1 LLLLL
6 TGPRMRGDVVMR
18 LKFISM
24 MGAEIPGDA
33 EILHDGTYFLVA
45 RVPAPPV
52 SMEQVK

>member
-1 LLLLL
+1 
-6 TGPRMRGDVVMR
+6 MRGDVVMR